1 MQGFKY
7 KSAAEELD
15 LSIPLL
21 KKYILLLK
29 DTYIIRTIPHF
40 FTDKTK
46 ELSHQKMIAIE
57 DMGLLSYMTENFGS
71 KTNNITTIKN
81 FVYNEIIKNLPENY
95 KCFTY
100 QKINNSAIDF
110 IIRDAEGM
118 LIPIVISESNSD
130 KAPKIFKSFE
140 ERYGHQVRKYIK
152 TTPLTAKK
160 TEIFGKELT
169 ILPHFMIS
177 TEFWAFPYM

>member
-1 MQGFKY
+1 MFQEVVEYLCKRSMQGFKY
-7 KSAAEELD
+7 KSAAEELE

-81 FVYNEIIKNLPENY
+81 FVYNEIIKNLPEN
-95 KCFTY
+95 
-100 QKINNSAIDF
+100 
-110 IIRDAEGM
+110 
-118 LIPIVISESNSD
+118 
-130 KAPKIFKSFE
+130 
-140 ERYGHQVRKYIK
+140 
-152 TTPLTAKK
+152 
-160 TEIFGKELT
+160 
-169 ILPHFMIS
+169 
-177 TEFWAFPYM
+177 